1 MAKTKVVL
9 HNAAFAQLRR
19 LPAVQAEVKRRAEQV
34 AEAAGDGYEVLV
46 NEERTARFG
55 VTVLPSTSAAKRRE
69 ARDHPLL
76 GALGAG
82 RG

>member
-19 LPAVQAEVKRRAEQV
+19 LPAVQAEVKKRADQV
-34 AEAAGDGYEVLV
+34 AESAGPGYSVFT
-46 NEERTARFG
+46 NHERTTRVG
-55 VTVLPSTSAAKRRE
+55 VTVMPTTAE
-69 ARDHPLL
+69 AVRSEAQDHNLL
-76 GALGAG
+76 TALGAG